1 MVGVGLPDV
10 YGSYLH
16 PYPDML
22 VVDLLHH
29 LDQHVTLAVTW
40 EVEMPPSGLHISV
53 NISKVLGK
61 PLLQALTC
69 LSYVLLTTS
78 RHPTAD
84 EAAQVGG
91 GAVHLRVKVNL
102 VGSGSGLKSWTSL
115 YIGELRSTL

>member
-1 MVGVGLPDV
+1 MTTKILQLQTKSGFVIDPLVVGVGLPDMN
-10 YGSYLH
+10 GFYLLSC
-16 PYPDML
+16 PDML

-69 LSYVLLTTS
+69 LSYVLYL
-78 RHPTAD
+78 
-84 EAAQVGG
+84 
-91 GAVHLRVKVNL
+91 
-102 VGSGSGLKSWTSL
+102 
-115 YIGELRSTL
+115 